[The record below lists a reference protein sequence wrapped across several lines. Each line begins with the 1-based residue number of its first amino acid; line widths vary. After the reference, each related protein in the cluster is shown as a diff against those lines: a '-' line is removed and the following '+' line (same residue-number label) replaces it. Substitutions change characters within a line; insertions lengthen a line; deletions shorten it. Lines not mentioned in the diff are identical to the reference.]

1 MTKKKFW
8 IVIPTILLPY
18 LALFTLATVF
28 LSTKIDFFRYIMEY
42 VFGSNSLY
50 LIGNFILCCIL
61 TTILNIICFAFSIYN
76 KWDALSLVKTMM
88 IIKLIQI
95 PAYVLIFV
103 LGIILAITIFTFPFS
118 IGLFLFDCLSLFLTG
133 ALVVSAAINSIK
145 QGFFK
150 LKDILWIMILQFFFC
165 VDVIST
171 IIFYVKLK
179 NIADNSSI
187 QNVTFSNAWI
197 QCNYFVSKLQS
208 LAKNRQVSSEACRFL
223 LKVVKISGQI
233 EKLIF

>member
-8 IVIPTILLPY
+8 IVIPTLLLPY

-42 VFGSNSLY
+42 VFGSNALY
-50 LIGNFILCCIL
+50 LIGAFILCCIL

-118 IGLFLFDCLSLFLTG
+118 IGLFLFDYLSLFLTG

-145 QGFFK
+145 QGFQTERHS
-150 LKDILWIMILQFFFC
+150 LDNDITVLFLC
-165 VDVIST
+165 R
-171 IIFYVKLK
+171 
-179 NIADNSSI
+179 
-187 QNVTFSNAWI
+187 
-197 QCNYFVSKLQS
+197 CYFNHYFL
-208 LAKNRQVSSEACRFL
+208 RQIKKYSR
-223 LKVVKISGQI
+223 
-233 EKLIF
+233 

>member
-8 IVIPTILLPY
+8 LGIPTILLPY

-42 VFGSNSLY
+42 VFESNALY
-50 LIGNFILCCIL
+50 LIGTFILCCIL

-145 QGFFK
+145 QGLFK

-187 QNVTFSNAWI
+187 QNVTFSNA
-197 QCNYFVSKLQS
+197 
-208 LAKNRQVSSEACRFL
+208 
-223 LKVVKISGQI
+223 
-233 EKLIF
+233 